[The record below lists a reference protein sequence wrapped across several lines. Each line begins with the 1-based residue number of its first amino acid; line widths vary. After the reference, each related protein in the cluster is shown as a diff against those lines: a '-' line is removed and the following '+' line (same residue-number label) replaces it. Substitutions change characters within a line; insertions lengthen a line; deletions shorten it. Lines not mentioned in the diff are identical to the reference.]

1 MSLISFSATRIRL
14 AAWLGLLAIALL
26 FIAPAI
32 SKSLAQT
39 HGGSGMMMMHHQMD
53 EGHGAMMSEAAAAHS
68 PLSMKM
74 DPASMHHPMSMM
86 DDSACG
92 YCVLLVHLALGLTA
106 VPLLWLMRRAAAPPA
121 IPLLLPV
128 VAQVPRHFF
137 HPRAPPPPFVSP

>member
-39 HGGSGMMMMHHQMD
+39 HGGSGMMMHHQMD
-53 EGHGAMMSEAAAAHS
+53 EGHGAMMSEAAAVHS
-68 PLSMKM
+68 PL
-74 DPASMHHPMSMM
+74 SMM

-121 IPLLLPV
+121 LPLLLPV
-128 VAQVPRHFF
+128 IAQVPRHFF